1 MTSQHQ
7 QQQQQ
12 RRGRDGTHYNP
23 NPTTKI
29 LPPML
34 LPSSLLHRDPS
45 YDTFSRSSITQESS
59 SSSSRVSSIT
69 SIAQPGQNSDHNEWA
84 GMDPYRRRDLRRG
97 PPINHSSS
105 NNNLNDALLQH
116 SSFSSRSE
124 SSSIAS
130 GSSSERRRRRNLAK
144 PDSLKS
150 ILASIEERESSFR
163 HASHGHRRLP
173 HPQSQPVYVGPH
185 GRGHAPA
192 HVHAYSSNGMMQ
204 GIPVVASVPF
214 VASHPPPPSNHYY
227 EHPSQYH
234 HHQQHQQMMMNQPHV
249 IPPNR
254 HPQPRPEMPSSNK
267 SHGGLKGILR
277 NGSSSVASSHTERRR
292 RSQSVDRKPRLPM
305 EVQMKQN
312 AIKDYFNKM

>member
-1 MTSQHQ
+1 
-7 QQQQQ
+7 
-12 RRGRDGTHYNP
+12 
-23 NPTTKI
+23 
-29 LPPML
+29 
-34 LPSSLLHRDPS
+34 
-45 YDTFSRSSITQESS
+45 
-59 SSSSRVSSIT
+59 
-69 SIAQPGQNSDHNEWA
+69 
-84 GMDPYRRRDLRRG
+84 MDPYRRRDLRRG
-97 PPINHSSS
+97 PPINH

-173 HPQSQPVYVGPH
+173 HPESQSVYGGPH
-185 GRGHAPA
+185 VRAPA
-192 HVHAYSSNGMMQ
+192 HVDAYSSNGMMQ
-204 GIPVVASVPF
+204 GIPVMASVPF

-234 HHQQHQQMMMNQPHV
+234 HHQQQHQQMMMSQPHV

-254 HPQPRPEMPSSNK
+254 HPEPRPGMSSSNK
-267 SHGGLKGILR
+267 NHGGLKGILR

-312 AIKDYFNKM
+312 AIKDYFNKK